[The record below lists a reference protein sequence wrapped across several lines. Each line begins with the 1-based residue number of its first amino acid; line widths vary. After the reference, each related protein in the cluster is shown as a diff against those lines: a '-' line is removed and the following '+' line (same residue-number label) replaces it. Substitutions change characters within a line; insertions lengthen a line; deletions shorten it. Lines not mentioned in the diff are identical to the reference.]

1 MKRGTPE
8 HGKTLHL
15 ADVLGCERAE
25 AVGLLELLWHFTARS
40 APQGD
45 VGKFSNRQIVTG
57 LYSSR
62 DPDAVIAALQH
73 TGWLDPHPRH
83 RLIVHDWAHH
93 LDQAVHKMLQRRGLK
108 PYGVSGR
115 RPDTIQS
122 QRPDGG
128 YLPRAG
134 AGAGAGSGSSPSGSG
149 SFSGEEGTGE
159 KGGRGTRLAD
169 PCPLL
174 AEWRDEAIK
183 LGLPEDQVESVF
195 EEFGD
200 YWHGVPGA
208 KGRKTDWLGTWRNN
222 VRRAVARLSTTPTSR
237 NGGGR
242 WTHPKTAGNVAAAEE
257 FLRRHRARKE
267 NDADGS

>member
-1 MKRGTPE
+1 RPVDQPERSGAATRALGRLRAGPLRCRPPAHPADRSRTADPRRVGRAVQTRTGGATDGREVGRAMKRGTPE

-108 PYGVSGR
+108 P
-115 RPDTIQS
+115 
-122 QRPDGG
+122 
-128 YLPRAG
+128 
-134 AGAGAGSGSSPSGSG
+134 
-149 SFSGEEGTGE
+149 
-159 KGGRGTRLAD
+159 
-169 PCPLL
+169 
-174 AEWRDEAIK
+174 
-183 LGLPEDQVESVF
+183 
-195 EEFGD
+195 
-200 YWHGVPGA
+200 
-208 KGRKTDWLGTWRNN
+208 
-222 VRRAVARLSTTPTSR
+222 
-237 NGGGR
+237 
-242 WTHPKTAGNVAAAEE
+242 
-257 FLRRHRARKE
+257 
-267 NDADGS
+267 